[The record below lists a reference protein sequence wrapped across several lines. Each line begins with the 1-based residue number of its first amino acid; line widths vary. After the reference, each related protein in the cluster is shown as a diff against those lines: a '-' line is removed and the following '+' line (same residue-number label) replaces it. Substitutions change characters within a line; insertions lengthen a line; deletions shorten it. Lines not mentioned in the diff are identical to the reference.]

1 MKRYAFTQPEK
12 ELTCQTT
19 TIQDA
24 ASQEALFKIKN
35 LSLHY
40 GEQLALNNISL
51 NIQRGQITAL
61 IGPSGCGK
69 SSFLY
74 CISRLI
80 DQVANARISGS
91 ILFDKTDLFCPS
103 LNNSSLR
110 RRLAYIFQK
119 PTPFPFSIKKNIALP
134 LLEHQLVTKN
144 NLDETV
150 EMSLRSVGL
159 WDEVKDRLHQSARE
173 LSGGQQ
179 QRLCIARSLA
189 LNPDVLIMDEPCSA
203 LDPISSAV
211 VEDLISELGRR
222 YTVVMVTH
230 NLAQA
235 KRIAHNVGL
244 FWLQDN
250 AGTLI
255 EFNHCDNLFY
265 QAKHPLTRAYIS
277 GYKG

>member
-1 MKRYAFTQPEK
+1 MKRHSLLRPEE
-12 ELTCQTT
+12 ELACQTT
-19 TIQDA
+19 NIRNT
-24 ASQEALFKIKN
+24 ASQGTLFKIKD
-35 LSLHY
+35 LSLRY
-40 GEQLALNNISL
+40 GEQLALNNINL
-51 NIQRGQITAL
+51 DIQRGQITAI

-80 DQVANARISGS
+80 DQVPDAHISGS
-91 ILFDKTDLFCPS
+91 ILFDDTDLFCPS
-103 LNNSSLR
+103 LSNQSLR

-134 LLEHQLVTKN
+134 LLEHQLVTKK

-159 WDEVKDRLHQSARE
+159 WDEVKDRLQQSALH

-235 KRIAHNVGL
+235 KRIAHSVGL
-244 FWLQDN
+244 FWLQGN
-250 AGTLI
+250 AGTLV
-255 EFNHCDNLFY
+255 EFDHCEKLFY

>member
-1 MKRYAFTQPEK
+1 MKHYPSLLQNENLNYP
-12 ELTCQTT
+12 
-19 TIQDA
+19 A
-24 ASQEALFKIKN
+24 ASPQDLLYTIRN

-40 GEQLALNNISL
+40 GDLLALDNINL
-51 NIQRGQITAL
+51 NIPRAQITAI

-80 DQVANARISGS
+80 DHVAGARVSGE
-91 ILFDKTDLFCPS
+91 ILFDASNLFDS
-103 LNNSSLR
+103 NLDNTLLR
-110 RRLAYIFQK
+110 RRVAYIFQK

-134 LLEHQLVTKN
+134 LLEHQLVPKKTI
-144 NLDETV
+144 DETV

-159 WDEVKDRLHQSARE
+159 WDEVKDRLEQSALS

-189 LNPDVLIMDEPCSA
+189 LNPEVLIMDEPCSA

-211 VEDLISELGRR
+211 VEELISELGRR
-222 YTVVMVTH
+222 YTVIMVTH

-235 KRIAHNVGL
+235 KRIAHNAAL
-244 FWLQDN
+244 FWLQNN
-250 AGTLI
+250 AGALI
-255 EFNHCDNLFY
+255 EFDNCDRLFT
-265 QAKHPLTRAYIS
+265 QAKHPLTRAYVS